1 MGIKRP
7 LMILG
12 STVGAVAAVLSYHP
26 AASGESA
33 FLNSTPVGG
42 SDTPTE
48 TSTPTPQASES
59 AAPNQAATPTPTASA
74 SATPT
79 AKPSAKATSA
89 AKKKSATTTKKSSS
103 SSSSANATTAD
114 AGSSSSTS
122 GSTADTGSTATESA
136 PTPTPTPTPKVA
148 KDQVVTGATA
158 QTRWGP
164 VQVQITVKDG
174 KIVDATALQYP
185 NGDRR
190 SQWISQQ
197 AVPWLIEE
205 TLAEQRANVQN
216 IGGATYTTAGWR
228 QSLASA
234 MQKAGL

>member
-26 AASGESA
+26 AASG
-33 FLNSTPVGG
+33 T
-42 SDTPTE
+42 
-48 TSTPTPQASES
+48 
-59 AAPNQAATPTPTASA
+59 AAPL
-74 SATPT
+74 
-79 AKPSAKATSA
+79 PSAPEAPVDAPVTTS
-89 AKKKSATTTKKSSS
+89 
-103 SSSSANATTAD
+103 D
-114 AGSSSSTS
+114 V
-122 GSTADTGSTATESA
+122 
-136 PTPTPTPTPKVA
+136 TPTPTPTETPIASSTPTPSASASATTSATTPTTKPTKKKSAAKKSSGAGTSANATTDAAQSAPSPATPTPDATPAPKVA
-148 KDQVVTGATA
+148 KDQTVTGATA

-174 KIVDATALQYP
+174 KIVDAVGLQYP

-190 SQWISQQ
+190 SQWISDQ
-197 AVPWLIEE
+197 AIPWLVEE
-205 TLAEQRANVQN
+205 TLTEQSANVQI
-216 IGGATYTTAGWR
+216 IGGATYTSNGWR

>member
-26 AASGESA
+26 AASG
-33 FLNSTPVGG
+33 T
-42 SDTPTE
+42 
-48 TSTPTPQASES
+48 
-59 AAPNQAATPTPTASA
+59 AAPL
-74 SATPT
+74 
-79 AKPSAKATSA
+79 PSAPEAPVDAPVTTS
-89 AKKKSATTTKKSSS
+89 
-103 SSSSANATTAD
+103 D
-114 AGSSSSTS
+114 V
-122 GSTADTGSTATESA
+122 
-136 PTPTPTPTPKVA
+136 TPTPTPTETPNASSTPTPSASASATKSATKPAAKKSATKKSSGAGTSANATTDAAQSAPSPATPTPDATPAPKVA
-148 KDQVVTGATA
+148 KDQTVTGATA

-174 KIVDATALQYP
+174 KIVDAVGLQYP

-190 SQWISQQ
+190 SQWISDQ
-197 AVPWLIEE
+197 AIPWLVEE
-205 TLAEQRANVQN
+205 TLSEQIANVQI
-216 IGGATYTTAGWR
+216 IGGATYTSNGWR

>member
-26 AASGESA
+26 AASGTAAPLPSA
-33 FLNSTPVGG
+33 PEAPVDAPVTTSDVTPTP
-42 SDTPTE
+42 TPTE
-48 TSTPTPQASES
+48 TPIASSTPTPSGS
-59 AAPNQAATPTPTASA
+59 AAATK
-74 SATPT
+74 SATKPA
-79 AKPSAKATSA
+79 AKPTQKKSA
-89 AKKKSATTTKKSSS
+89 AKKSSGAGT
-103 SSSSANATTAD
+103 SANATTD
-114 AGSSSSTS
+114 
-122 GSTADTGSTATESA
+122 TAPSASAA
-136 PTPTPTPTPKVA
+136 PTPTPDATPTPKVA
-148 KDQVVTGATA
+148 KDQTVTGATA

-174 KIVDATALQYP
+174 KIVDAVGLQYP

-190 SQWISQQ
+190 SQWISDQ
-197 AVPWLIEE
+197 AIPWLVEE
-205 TLAEQRANVQN
+205 TLSEQSANVQI
-216 IGGATYTTAGWR
+216 IGGATYTSNGWR